1 MKPHLSKEAV
11 EQAASEIC
19 LMPFFP
25 SSDVQARAML
35 MRYFFD
41 MCHTDDQVLWLSKRY
56 VTLFPKWA
64 GLRELRATF
73 CSKFTPRDD
82 IEVYSETYIDGIP
95 SENEIPETVMLPAP
109 RSSPLQ
115 LTESPEM
122 RQLVQD
128 LALATTMPEPRR
140 PRTVAEIETEL
151 YKPHPVK
158 GA

>member
-11 EQAASEIC
+11 EQAASEIY

-25 SSDVQARAML
+25 SSDIQARAML

-41 MCHTDDQVLWLSKRY
+41 LCHTDEQVIWLGKRY

-64 GLRELRATF
+64 GLRELRAVA
-73 CSKFTPRDD
+73 SAKFKPRDG

-95 SENEIPETVMLPAP
+95 SEKIVPTVMLPASRSEP
-109 RSSPLQ
+109 RQ

-140 PRTVAEIETEL
+140 PRTISEIEAEI
-151 YKPHPVK
+151 YKRHPVK